1 MARTKNTTSVEL
13 AEEVQLADD
22 LQVNLNAMTTH
33 RLQIMEQFGDGLPYE
48 RTRIVHEAKFY
59 MAQSAEAMLEAGKR
73 LTILKECEPHGEF
86 ESIVREE
93 LGIPERTAQRLMQAS
108 IKFMSP
114 QLQPKA
120 PTLALL
126 GKSKLFELMT
136 EDDDELSE
144 LAEGGTVAGLTL
156 DDIDRMS
163 VRELRKAL
171 RDTRNDLEISRQTV
185 QEKKELVSNLIEEK
199 SEIQHKLQ
207 RRIHHEKPEE
217 ESEAL
222 TLEVNSLA
230 FAVDAA
236 IINLFNGFTEL
247 NSHTMRTDISHIGF
261 MTGLLDDIEI
271 KFRDLRNQFN
281 LPEYREHDVI
291 PDWAKEGAEEQE
303 KEFKRPDWMEKDE
316 AHD

>member
-1 MARTKNTTSVEL
+1 MARTKNTTSVGL
-13 AEEVQLADD
+13 AEEIQLADD

-33 RLQIMEQFGDGLPYE
+33 RLQIMEQFGDGLPYDCN
-48 RTRIVHEAKFY
+48 RIVHEAKFY

-73 LTILKECEPHGEF
+73 LIILKENEPHGEF
-86 ESIVREE
+86 VDIVRDQ
-93 LGIPERTAQRLMQAS
+93 LGLEPRIAQKMAQAAL
-108 IKFMSP
+108 KFLSP
-114 QLQPKA
+114 GLEAKA
-120 PTLALL
+120 KTFSLL
-126 GKSKLFELMT
+126 GRSKLYELML
-136 EDDDELSE
+136 EDDEELSE

-171 RDTRNDLEISRQTV
+171 RDTRNDLEISRQAV

>member
-1 MARTKNTTSVEL
+1 MARTKNTISVEL
-13 AEEVQLADD
+13 AEEIQLADD

-33 RLQIMEQFGDGLPYE
+33 RLQIMEQFGDGLPYDCN
-48 RTRIVHEAKFY
+48 RIVHEAKFY

-73 LTILKECEPHGEF
+73 LIILKENESHGEF
-86 ESIVREE
+86 VDIVREQ
-93 LGIPERTAQRLMQAS
+93 LGLEPRIAQKMAQAAL
-108 IKFMSP
+108 KFLSP
-114 QLQPKA
+114 GLEEKA
-120 PTLALL
+120 KTFSLL
-126 GKSKLFELMT
+126 GRSKLYELML
-136 EDDDELSE
+136 EDDEELTE

-199 SEIQHKLQ
+199 AEIQHKLQ
-207 RRIHHEKPEE
+207 RRIHHEKPDEE
-217 ESEAL
+217 GEAL
-222 TLEVNSLA
+222 THEVNALA
-230 FAVDAA
+230 FAVDAS

-261 MTGLLDDIEI
+261 MAGLLDDIEI

-303 KEFKRPDWMEKDE
+303 KEFKRPSWMEKDKT
-316 AHD
+316 HD